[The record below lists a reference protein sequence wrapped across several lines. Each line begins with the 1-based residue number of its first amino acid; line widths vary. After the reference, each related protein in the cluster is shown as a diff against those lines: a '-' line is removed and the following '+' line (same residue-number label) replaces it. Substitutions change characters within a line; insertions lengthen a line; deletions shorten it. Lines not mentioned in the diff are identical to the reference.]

1 MINSIKNILVS
12 VLLMYKSLIIR
23 EVIELPCKTIIEL
36 AISVIIYAITYVAL
50 VILLLWFIKSIV

>member
-12 VLLMYKSLIIR
+12 VLLIFKSLITR
-23 EVIELPCKTIIEL
+23 ENIEVPCKNMIELTIAMMIF
-36 AISVIIYAITYVAL
+36 AIIYVAL

>member
-12 VLLMYKSLIIR
+12 VLLIFKSLITR
-23 EVIELPCKTIIEL
+23 ENIELPCKTMIEL
-36 AISVIIYAITYVAL
+36 TISMAIFAIIYVAL

>member
-12 VLLMYKSLIIR
+12 VLLIFKSLIIR
-23 EVIELPCKTIIEL
+23 ENIELPCKTMVELTISMMIFAII
-36 AISVIIYAITYVAL
+36 YVAL

>member
-12 VLLMYKSLIIR
+12 VLLIFKSLITR
-23 EVIELPCKTIIEL
+23 ENIELPCKTMIEL
-36 AISVIIYAITYVAL
+36 TISMMKFAIIYVAL

>member
-12 VLLMYKSLIIR
+12 VLLIFKSLITR
-23 EVIELPCKTIIEL
+23 EDIELPCKTMIEL
-36 AISVIIYAITYVAL
+36 TISMMIFAIIYVAL

>member
-12 VLLMYKSLIIR
+12 VLLIFKSLIMR
-23 EVIELPCKTIIEL
+23 ENIELPCKTMVELTISMVIFAII
-36 AISVIIYAITYVAL
+36 YVAL

>member
-12 VLLMYKSLIIR
+12 VLLIFKSLITR
-23 EVIELPCKTIIEL
+23 ENIEVPCKNMIELTISMMIF
-36 AISVIIYAITYVAL
+36 AIIYVAL

>member
-12 VLLMYKSLIIR
+12 VLLIFKSLITR
-23 EVIELPCKTIIEL
+23 ENIELPCKTMIEL
-36 AISVIIYAITYVAL
+36 TISMMIFAIIYVAL